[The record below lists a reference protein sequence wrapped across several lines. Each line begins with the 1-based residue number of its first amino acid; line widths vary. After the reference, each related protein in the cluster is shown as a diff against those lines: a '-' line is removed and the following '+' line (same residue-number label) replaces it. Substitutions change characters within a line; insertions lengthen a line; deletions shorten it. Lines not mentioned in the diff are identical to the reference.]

1 MRGVVAGSLGFLS
14 SCVSTWRN
22 RLCLLREVRYPLAL
36 RGAARDSSPI
46 TGGMN
51 RASSQVEPGTSGFLS
66 ISDIALGVSVELE
79 QGSQASSCV
88 EAWNSAF
95 LSSCSW
101 GVRPLVELYLEP
113 AASSGGCSLC
123 VSHPA
128 CCDFIPKCHSKSC
141 PGIGTYLE
149 WTGKS
154 VSFGMGHDPQ
164 GFLPRFNVRPA
175 SS

>member
-1 MRGVVAGSLGFLS
+1 M
-14 SCVSTWRN
+14 
-22 RLCLLREVRYPLAL
+22 CLLREVRYPLAL

-88 EAWNSAF
+88 EAWNSAC

-101 GVRPLVELYLEP
+101 VVRPLVKLYLEP
-113 AASSGGCSLC
+113 AAFSRGCNQG
-123 VSHPA
+123 VSAPS
-128 CCDFIPKCHSKSC
+128 CFDFILRV
-141 PGIGTYLE
+141 TFE
-149 WTGKS
+149 
-154 VSFGMGHDPQ
+154 
-164 GFLPRFNVRPA
+164 
-175 SS
+175 

>member
-1 MRGVVAGSLGFLS
+1 MAGSLGFLS
-14 SCVSTWRN
+14 SCMSTWRN

-113 AASSGGCSLC
+113 AASSGGCSRC

-128 CCDFIPKCHSKSC
+128 CCDFIPKCHLKSC